1 MLGILEVQARLGGI
15 PSLYGTNL
23 MPALKPVLASLLIGT
38 ATVPSIGLAGA
49 KAQTVSQPGYSRT
62 TQCFRDEYREEYIPG
77 TKDSPGYVRN
87 WTEKVEIACANKPNQ
102 IPTQETQAVDVDNN
116 SCVEGSVIG
125 GLLGAG
131 LGAALSRKEGRWVGV
146 PVGAAAGAVVGC
158 QVDGG

>member
-1 MLGILEVQARLGGI
+1 MLGIPEVQARLGGI
-15 PSLYGTNL
+15 PSLYATNL

>member
-1 MLGILEVQARLGGI
+1 MSGVT
-15 PSLYGTNL
+15 SLFGTNL

-38 ATVPSIGLAGA
+38 AATSLVSLLDAE
-49 KAQTVSQPGYSRT
+49 AQTISQPGYSST
-62 TQCFRDEYREEYIPG
+62 TQCFRDEYREEYVPG
-77 TKDSPGYVRN
+77 TKDRPGYVRN
-87 WTEKVEIACANKPNQ
+87 WTEKVEIACTDTPSQSSSQMDK
-102 IPTQETQAVDVDNN
+102 TGYVDNN
-116 SCVEGSVIG
+116 DCRQGSVIG

>member
-1 MLGILEVQARLGGI
+1 M
-15 PSLYGTNL
+15 T
-23 MPALKPVLASLLIGT
+23 ALKAVLASLLIST
-38 ATVPSIGLAGA
+38 ATVPCIGLAGA

-62 TQCFRDEYREEYIPG
+62 TQCFRDEYKEEYIPG
-77 TKDSPGYVRN
+77 TKDRPGYVRN
-87 WTEKVEIACANKPNQ
+87 WTEKVEIACSDKPSRSS
-102 IPTQETQAVDVDNN
+102 TQKHQTVDVDNN
-116 SCVEGSVIG
+116 DCSQGSVIG

>member
-1 MLGILEVQARLGGI
+1 MLGIPEVQARLGGI
-15 PSLYGTNL
+15 QSLYGTNL
-23 MPALKPVLASLLIGT
+23 MPALKPVLASLLICT

>member
-1 MLGILEVQARLGGI
+1 MPEVLAKLSGI

-77 TKDSPGYVRN
+77 TKDRPGYVRN
-87 WTEKVEIACANKPNQ
+87 WTEKVEIACSDTPSRSS
-102 IPTQETQAVDVDNN
+102 TQKDQTADVDNN
-116 SCVEGSVIG
+116 DCSQGSVIG

>member
-1 MLGILEVQARLGGI
+1 
-15 PSLYGTNL
+15 
-23 MPALKPVLASLLIGT
+23 MPALKAVLATLLIGT
-38 ATVPSIGLAGA
+38 ATVPCIGLAGA

-77 TKDSPGYVRN
+77 TKDRPGYVRN
-87 WTEKVEIACANKPNQ
+87 WTEKVKIACSDTPSRSSIQKDQTA
-102 IPTQETQAVDVDNN
+102 DVDNN
-116 SCVEGSVIG
+116 DCSQGSVIG

>member
-1 MLGILEVQARLGGI
+1 MLGIPEVQARLGDI

>member
-1 MLGILEVQARLGGI
+1 
-15 PSLYGTNL
+15 

-38 ATVPSIGLAGA
+38 ATVPSIGLAGV

>member
-1 MLGILEVQARLGGI
+1 MLGIPEVQARLGGI

-23 MPALKPVLASLLIGT
+23 MPALKLVLASLLIGT

-102 IPTQETQAVDVDNN
+102 IPTQETQAVHVDNN

>member
-1 MLGILEVQARLGGI
+1 MPEVLAKLSGI
-15 PSLYGTNL
+15 PSLYGTKL

-77 TKDSPGYVRN
+77 TKDRPGYVRN
-87 WTEKVEIACANKPNQ
+87 WTEKVEIACSDTPSRSS
-102 IPTQETQAVDVDNN
+102 TQKDQTADVDNN
-116 SCVEGSVIG
+116 DCSQGSVIG